1 MPVVITIIGGQAD
14 HCLTF
19 PRPCRFNHRGIFSP
33 VISGNTVTTSA
44 IRERIVENY
53 VAFKKR
59 NESKGKA
66 ETVYEN
72 TKQFLGETPNVAAA
86 VYV

>member
-1 MPVVITIIGGQAD
+1 MLVVITIIGGQAG
-14 HCLTF
+14 HWLTF
-19 PRPCRFNHRGIFSP
+19 SQPCRLIHRGIFSP
-33 VISGNTVTTSA
+33 IISGNTVTTSA

-59 NESKGKA
+59 NESKEKA
-66 ETVYEN
+66 ETVYEE

-86 VYV
+86 V